1 MQITEPSFIQ
11 KGLDPLVDPHF
22 WITLPD
28 YESARDFLDYAKA
41 ELDFYQTQAN
51 ADRNYGLFLLYM
63 RLFNTSWGFAINKKV
78 EEAERQND
86 ETLPGVFDFLEYVYH
101 ELEKAVKREI
111 AMLELYN
118 KQEKIPHRGVEDD
131 QDNVRFWWSWA
142 DDRIRIAF
150 ESQIKHDAKESEPRW
165 WPGVTEQQKQIFKSD
180 LARVIKPWNDGID
193 DEGRFKVKSRQ
204 TSWVLRALQCCGD
217 LHLNHDVLRCF
228 IDSKGKSFAEIGNIS
243 DYVSETKLTNY
254 AKKEAIKA
262 LFEKQPALSSM

>member
-41 ELDFYQTQAN
+41 ELDFYQTQAI

-150 ESQIKHDAKESEPRW
+150 ESGLAKEI
-165 WPGVTEQQKQIFKSD
+165 G
-180 LARVIKPWNDGID
+180 AWNDGRDAENRFRVKHGYKGWILFALKCAFPYGHTD
-193 DEGRFKVKSRQ
+193 REALSYFVDE
-204 TSWVLRALQCCGD
+204 
-217 LHLNHDVLRCF
+217 
-228 IDSKGKSFAEIGNIS
+228 KGKPFSDITNPSNYTDKS
-243 DYVSETKLTNY
+243 DYERENK
-254 AKKEAIKA
+254 IKA
-262 LFEKQPALSSM
+262 LFEQVEAHST